1 MKISHLF
8 KYILVI
14 FLYSSS
20 ILFAEDDSW
29 VLEDIRISGLQRVSA
44 GSIFLEIPI
53 TIGDEINAKDLV
65 EVSKTIF
72 ATGQFDDIQ
81 LGRDQSALLINLKER
96 PTIDEIVIEGN
107 KAIKTENLLDGLRK
121 SGVYEGTLF
130 KRSVFE
136 NLSSELERQYISQGR
151 YGADVKVS
159 SEDLERNRVKLSI
172 DIDEGSTAK
181 LKSLNIV
188 GNKKYND
195 EELLKVLKLKPRTWL
210 SIFSKKT
217 PYSRENLK
225 GDLENLESF
234 YKNRGYLK
242 FDIDSSIISISKD
255 KKNIFITLNINE
267 GEIYYVDKV
276 SYAGDIPDGVA
287 EESIDFLTQYIVPE
301 SFFSQEALTYAE
313 EGITELLS
321 NQGYS
326 SAEVSATTKDSDKK
340 NNVDVTVFIDSGQR
354 TYVRKINFSGNDRT
368 HDVVLRREMR
378 QMEGSW
384 ASDILLERS
393 KLRLD
398 RLGFFKDV
406 EYEMVPV
413 PGERDKVDA
422 EFSVEEE
429 FSGSIAGS
437 LGYGAYGFSLG
448 LNYSEKNA
456 FGTGNTVSVGINS
469 SDYQTNLN
477 CKFFDPYFTVDGIG
491 LGYGAYYSSSDY
503 GSYNTSSYS
512 TDSIGASTQL
522 VLPINEIEQL
532 SLSLGL
538 DQTKI
543 KANIYSS
550 RQLLDYLASEGD
562 SQEAITLGATW
573 ARNSLNRGL
582 FPTAGTLNMISSSIA
597 IPPSDVTYGKLVHK
611 FRYYTAAPLDFIF
624 SARSEIGALFAYGDT
639 ENSPPYQ
646 NFYAGGL
653 NSVRGFKQNTLG
665 PRSYYNSGLSYQNN
679 SSGGAYLLEGGFDM
693 IFSLPFLE
701 DSRSL
706 RSSMFVDYGNV
717 FSDGCKIY
725 EIRCNEF
732 DLSELR
738 YSIGVGFTWI
748 TALGPMSFAIS
759 SPLNNDAFDETET
772 FQFEIGNQF

>member
-107 KAIKTENLLDGLRK
+107 KAIKTENLLDGLKK

-477 CKFFDPYFTVDGIG
+477 FNFFDPYFTVDGIG

>member
-1 MKISHLF
+1 MKMSYLF
-8 KYILVI
+8 KYILII
-14 FLYSSS
+14 FLYPSSL
-20 ILFAEDDSW
+20 LFAEDDSW
-29 VLEDIRISGLQRVSA
+29 VVEDIRISGLQRVSA
-44 GSIFLEIPI
+44 GSIFSEIPI
-53 TIGDEINAKDLV
+53 TIGDEINANDLV
-65 EVSKTIF
+65 EVAKSIF

-96 PTIDEIVIEGN
+96 PTIDEILIEGN
-107 KAIKTENLLDGLRK
+107 KAIKTENLLDGLKK

-181 LKSLNIV
+181 LKALNIV
-188 GNKKYND
+188 GNKKFND

-210 SIFSKKT
+210 SFFSKRT

-242 FDIDSSIISISKD
+242 FNVDSSIVSISKD
-255 KKNIFITLNINE
+255 KKNIFITINISE
-267 GEIYYVDKV
+267 DEVYYVDKV
-276 SYAGDIPDGVA
+276 SYAGDIPDGVS
-287 EESIDFLTQYIVPE
+287 EESINFLTQYIVPE

-354 TYVRKINFSGNDRT
+354 TYIRKINFSGNERT

-398 RLGFFKDV
+398 RLGFFKGV

-456 FGTGNTVSVGINS
+456 FGTGNSVSVGINS
-469 SDYQTNLN
+469 SDYQTNLSFN
-477 CKFFDPYFTVDGIG
+477 FFDPYFTVDGIG
-491 LGYGAYYSSSDY
+491 LGYGAYYTSSDY
-503 GSYNTSSYS
+503 GNFNASSYS

-532 SLSLGL
+532 SLSLGV
-538 DQTKI
+538 DQTEI

-550 RQLLDYLASEGD
+550 RQLLDYLAVEGD

-582 FPTAGTLNMISSSIA
+582 FPTAGTLNMISSSVA

-611 FRYYTAAPLDFIF
+611 FRYYTPAPLDFIF
-624 SARSEIGALFAYGDT
+624 SARSEIGALFSYGDT
-639 ENSPPYQ
+639 KNSPPYQ

-665 PRSYYNSGLSYQNN
+665 PRSYYSSGLYQNN

-701 DSRSL
+701 DSRSV
-706 RSSMFVDYGNV
+706 RSSMFLDYGNV

-725 EIRCNEF
+725 EIRCSEF

>member
-1 MKISHLF
+1 MKKLLLL

-14 FLYSSS
+14 FLYSSLVLS
-20 ILFAEDDSW
+20 DEQDSW

-44 GSIFLEIPI
+44 GSIFSEIPI
-53 TIGDEINAKDLV
+53 TIGDEINSNDLV
-65 EVSKTIF
+65 EISKSIF

-81 LGRDQSALLINLKER
+81 LGRDKSALLISLKER
-96 PTIDEIVIEGN
+96 PTIDEILIEGN
-107 KAIKTENLLDGLRK
+107 KAIKTENLLEGLKK

-130 KRSVFE
+130 KRSIFE

-151 YGADVKVS
+151 YGAQVEVS

-181 LKSLNIV
+181 LKLVNIV
-188 GNKKYND
+188 GNKDFKE
-195 EELLKVLKLKPRTWL
+195 EELLKALKLKPRTWL
-210 SIFSKKT
+210 SIFSKST

-225 GDLENLESF
+225 GDLESLESF

-242 FDIDSSIISISKD
+242 FNVDSSIVSISKD
-255 KKNIFITLNINE
+255 KKNIFITINITE
-267 GEIYYVDKV
+267 DKIYYVNKV
-276 SYAGDIPDGVA
+276 SYAGDIPDGVPA
-287 EESIDFLTQYIVPE
+287 ASIDALTQYIVPE

-313 EGITELLS
+313 DGIANLLS

-326 SAEVSATTKDSDKK
+326 SAEVSATTRDADKD
-340 NNVDVTVFIDSGQR
+340 NYVDVTVFIDSGQR
-354 TYVRKINFSGNDRT
+354 TYVRKINFSGNERT

-384 ASDILLERS
+384 ASDALLERS

-406 EYEMVPV
+406 DYEMVPV

-437 LGYGAYGFSLG
+437 LGYGAYGFNLG

-456 FGTGNTVSVGINS
+456 FGTGNSISVGVNS
-469 SDYQTNLN
+469 SDYQTNLQFN
-477 CKFFDPYFTVDGIG
+477 FFDPYFTVDGIG

-503 GSYNTSSYS
+503 GSFNASSYS
-512 TDSIGASTQL
+512 TDSVGASTQL

-543 KANIYSS
+543 KTNAFSS
-550 RQLLDYLASEGD
+550 RQLLDYLAREGA

-582 FPTAGTLNMISSSIA
+582 FPTAGILNMISSSIA
-597 IPPSDVTYGKLVHK
+597 IPPSDVTYGKVTHK
-611 FRYYTAAPLDFIF
+611 FRYYTPAPYDFIF
-624 SARSEIGALFAYGDT
+624 SARTEIGALFAYGST

-653 NSVRGFKQNTLG
+653 SSVRGFKQNTLG
-665 PRSYYNSGLSYQNN
+665 PRSYYSAGFSQNN

-693 IFSLPFLE
+693 IFNLPFLE
-701 DSRSL
+701 DSRSV
-706 RSSMFVDYGNV
+706 RSSLFLDYGNV
-717 FSDGCKIY
+717 FSDECKSY
-725 EIRCNEF
+725 EIRCSEF

-738 YSIGVGFTWI
+738 YSLGVGVTWI

-759 SPLNNDAFDETET
+759 SPLNNDNFDETET

>member
-44 GSIFLEIPI
+44 GSIFLEIPV

-107 KAIKTENLLDGLRK
+107 KAIKTENLLDGLKK

-477 CKFFDPYFTVDGIG
+477 FNFFDPYFTVDGIG

>member
-477 CKFFDPYFTVDGIG
+477 FNFFDPYFTVDGIG